1 MSICGGVAG
10 RRGYNPLGI
19 VIHNDAGCDKA
30 NADFYK
36 TWLTSHNLESGF
48 AHYYVG
54 SDSILQA
61 EDDYNEAWHC
71 ANTEGNRNFL
81 SVEVCQ
87 SEGDELTFR
96 KNEDKAF
103 KLVADKCV
111 LYEIEPSVDTIK
123 LHMQFS
129 ATSCP
134 RRSIAIHGG
143 NAVACQNYF
152 IGRVKEYIDKS
163 SKREFDKKYIV
174 QCGEFDDLDEAKKL
188 GNTSI
193 NVFGQRG
200 TSIQTSKKVVEKNV
214 YTVQVGKFDKI
225 EDAMSVGN
233 KFIEKGYRNQTSII
247 TVEE

>member
-1 MSICGGVAG
+1 MSICKGVAG
-10 RRGYNPLGI
+10 RRGYNPLGF

-30 NADFYK
+30 NAEFYK
-36 TWLTSHNLESGF
+36 QWLPNHNLESGF

-54 SDSILQA
+54 NDTILQA
-61 EDDYNEAWHC
+61 EDDYNQAWHC
-71 ANTEGNRNFL
+71 ANTEGNKDFL

-111 LYEIEPSVDTIK
+111 LYGIEPSVDTIK

-134 RRSIAIHGG
+134 RRSVAIHGG

-152 IGRVKEYIDKS
+152 IGRVKECIESS
-163 SKREFDKKYIV
+163 SKKVVAKKYIV
-174 QCGEFDDLDEAKKL
+174 QCGEFNDLDEAKKL
-188 GNTSI
+188 GNTSL
-193 NVFGQRG
+193 NEFGQKG
-200 TSIQTSKKVVEKNV
+200 TSIQTNKKVVEKNV
-214 YTVQVGKFDKI
+214 YTVQVGKFNKV

>member
-10 RRGYNPLGI
+10 RRGYNPLGV

-30 NADFYK
+30 NAEFYK
-36 TWLTSHNLESGF
+36 SWLTSHKLENGF
-48 AHYYVG
+48 AHYYVA
-54 SDSILQA
+54 SDATLQA
-61 EDDYNEAWHC
+61 EEDYNEAWHC
-71 ANTEGNRNFL
+71 ANLEGNRDFL

-103 KLVADKCV
+103 QLVADKCM
-111 LYEIEPSVDTIK
+111 LYGIEPSVDTIK

-134 RRSIAIHGG
+134 RRSVAIHGG

-152 IGRVKEYIDKS
+152 IGRVKECMDKS
-163 SKREFDKKYIV
+163 SKKEVVKKYIV
-174 QCGEFDDLDEAKKL
+174 QCGEFYDLDEAKKL
-188 GNTSI
+188 GNTSL
-193 NVFGQRG
+193 NEFRQKG
-200 TSIQTSKKVVEKNV
+200 TSIQTNKKVVEKNV
-214 YTVQVGKFDKI
+214 YTIHVGKFNKV